1 MAGWNLVDRDSI
13 LRGTS
18 FREFAARFDGKINL
32 GGFRGGP
39 MSNEAGNAS
48 DVPIDLSGRS
58 LSDLSEY
65 GDSHLLRALRRFLA
79 ADNEASVVAEWN
91 EGI

>member
-1 MAGWNLVDRDSI
+1 
-13 LRGTS
+13 
-18 FREFAARFDGKINL
+18 
-32 GGFRGGP
+32 
-39 MSNEAGNAS
+39 MSNEASNAS

-65 GDSHLLRALRRFLA
+65 GDSNLLRALRRFLA
-79 ADNEASVVAEWN
+79 ADNEANVIAEWN